1 MNCPLLQYFCTLTI
15 YPVHTEQILEFSH
28 CDFYDRFNTSQSA
41 TLRFDL
47 SPISVYCHVG
57 DLGCGNGAW
66 TTVMKIDGTKVS
78 FVFNLSHQFIS
89 SRNRSEHCSH
99 QFKRYFKAIF
109 LLARMEPNISC

>member
-78 FVFNLSHQFIS
+78 FLFNLSH
-89 SRNRSEHCSH
+89 
-99 QFKRYFKAIF
+99 
-109 LLARMEPNISC
+109 